1 MTSLLGGLDLKLVP
15 HVKSAAGTSHQKQR
29 FNESYFTYSRLH
41 FSCFINKLTFP
52 YKIKIG
58 WAAADF
64 RINGCL
70 ISYKSLIS
78 LCTFSISSL
87 NILWD
92 IHHHHSHWSKAC
104 TSIISPFFHLKMQEQ
119 QQSCTHKWC
128 ANVFSKCGQIGKLHL
143 SIAVSLLLAQICF
156 YICGLLKICI
166 MLLTHFLG
174 YISIS
179 DYLKYSHLK
188 WVTKQT
194 NMPPLWE
201 PGNCLNQGCS
211 FKSLS
216 SW

>member
-1 MTSLLGGLDLKLVP
+1 MTSLLGRLNLKLVP
-15 HVKSAAGTSHQKQR
+15 HVKSAAGTSHQKQH

-70 ISYKSLIS
+70 ISYKSPIS
-78 LCTFSISSL
+78 LCTFSSSSL
-87 NILWD
+87 NIIW
-92 IHHHHSHWSKAC
+92 I
-104 TSIISPFFHLKMQEQ
+104 SIITIPTDLKHTVLWFPLYFSLKMQQQ
-119 QQSCTHKWC
+119 QQSGTYKWC
-128 ANVFSKCGQIGKLHL
+128 ANVFSKCGEIAKLHL
-143 SIAVSLLLAQICF
+143 SIAISLLLAQIYF

-188 WVTKQT
+188 WVTKQP
-194 NMPPLWE
+194 NMPPLWKS
-201 PGNCLNQGCS
+201 GNRLNQGNS

-216 SW
+216 S